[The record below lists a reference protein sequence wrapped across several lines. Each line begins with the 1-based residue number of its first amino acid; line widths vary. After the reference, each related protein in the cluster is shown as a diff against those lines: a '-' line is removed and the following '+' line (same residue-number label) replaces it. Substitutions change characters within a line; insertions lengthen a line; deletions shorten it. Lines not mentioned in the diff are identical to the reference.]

1 MLLRRGIDADMVT
14 LVALG
19 TVYYGLLTFDTRDR
33 NGATSGRAKTTQVLS
48 FLLSV
53 RS

>member
-1 MLLRRGIDADMVT
+1 MRRGIDADMVT